1 VDYLV
6 TAGGTSERIDGVRSI
21 TNFATGRLGSLIAEK
36 LAGQSGAECAPEHG
50 TGKIFYVCGKHAVRP
65 NLGTGGRYMRTI
77 EVVPVEGVSDL
88 EAQVREILRENK
100 IGAIAHTM
108 AVSDYYVDR
117 VLDATGNKIKNAD
130 KIDSSHRELR
140 LVLKPAKKI
149 IGMFHELSPESVL
162 VGFKLLNRVPE
173 TTLLDAAYALLVK
186 NNCAA
191 VLANDLTAISGEKH
205 AAFLLDAQK
214 NIVRFETKEQ
224 IAQGICRFIQQTVP
238 QTIQPETVQPGIVRQ
253 SAEAVP

>member
-36 LAGQSGAECAPEHG
+36 LAGQSGAECAAEHG
-50 TGKIFYVCGKHAVRP
+50 TGKIFYVCGPHAVRP
-65 NLGTGGRYMRTI
+65 NLGTGGPHTHTI
-77 EVVPVEGVSDL
+77 EVIPVEGVSDL
-88 EAQVREILRENK
+88 EARVREILRENK
-100 IGAIAHTM
+100 IGAIVHSM

-117 VLDATGNKIKNAD
+117 VLDATGNEIKNAD
-130 KIDSSHRELR
+130 KIDSSQRELR
-140 LVLKPAKKI
+140 LVLKPAQKI

-162 VGFKLLNRVPE
+162 VGFKLLNKAPE

-186 NNCAA
+186 NSCAA
-191 VLANDLTAISGEKH
+191 VLANDLAAISGEKH
-205 AAFLLDAQK
+205 AAFLIDARK

-224 IAQGICRFIQQTVP
+224 IAHGICRFVQQTVP
-238 QTIQPETVQPGIVRQ
+238 QTVQPGIVRQ
-253 SAEAVP
+253 PEEAVP